1 MSIIAL
7 LVTLAIAGFVVWII
21 LQIPMPLVFR
31 NIILGVV
38 CLVLVLWVLQQFG
51 LYNTGLRLR

>member
-7 LVTLAIAGFVVWII
+7 LVTLAIAGFVVWLIF
-21 LQIPMPLVFR
+21 QIPMAPPFQ
-31 NIILGVV
+31 NIITGIVL
-38 CLVLVLWVLQQFG
+38 LVLVLWVLQQLG

>member
-7 LVTLAIAGFVVWII
+7 LVTLAIAGFVIYLI
-21 LQIPMPLVFR
+21 LQIPMPQVFR
-31 NIILGVV
+31 NVILGVV
-38 CLVLVLWVLQQFG
+38 CLVLVLWVLQQLG